1 MASFLYLEP
10 LVTVVGA
17 AVLLGE
23 PVRLV
28 TVIGG
33 LLLLG
38 GVALVQRAKDRS
50 VSGGKA
56 RERLFEEGKRA

>member
-17 AVLLGE
+17 ALLLHE
-23 PVRLV
+23 PVRPV

-38 GVALVQRAKDRS
+38 GVMLVQRAK
-50 VSGGKA
+50 
-56 RERLFEEGKRA
+56 ER